1 MIRIKSYSVFTT
13 ILISFTFITLFL
25 SSCEEE
31 PLLDVQ
37 DFDIGLSLDTL
48 RFDTVL
54 TEIGTITRFVKVFNN
69 ESQPII
75 INEISIPSAQESFF
89 RINVDGIIGP
99 SVEDVRIEA
108 QDSIWVFVEATINPD
123 SPLSQSP
130 FIIED
135 QLIVRANETNLT
147 VQLEAFGQ
155 NANYVPSRFSA
166 GEITGVPCNGTVVW
180 DDPKPYVIY
189 GVLAVDQCQLVIEAG
204 AQIYVH
210 GGIAINDLG
219 VFNDGIL
226 LATETGSIRSLGTA
240 ENPVRI
246 QSDRLEPEFQD
257 VPGQWSGIFITPGS
271 RNNVFNHTIVQHA
284 IVGMS
289 VDSSASAT
297 LNACEFSFTS
307 GNGLVAANANVQA
320 VNCLFY
326 ENGTGSVNLSFGGN
340 YEFNHCTI
348 GNYNNQAPALNINN
362 IRCSDPLC
370 QELVL
375 VAPLEATFDNCI
387 ITGNEQDEISLFDVT
402 GGDGTVPFNYQLDHC
417 AVTVSELIEEEQFVN
432 FFTDNCNDC
441 IVTTR
446 EDSLFLDLEN
456 YDFRLDTMS
465 IVIDAGNFF
474 PSINT
479 DFDGNPREPNA
490 VDLGC
495 FEFQK

>member
-48 RFDTVL
+48 RFDTVF

-204 AQIYVH
+204 TQIYVH

-226 LATETGSIRSLGTA
+226 LIIIL
-240 ENPVRI
+240 VII
-246 QSDRLEPEFQD
+246 QSSDKIGITDPYLPPRIGFILVGIWWIGFASITFRILPKDNPIPVTKAFVFKGLNEVKQVFHEIKTQSNIVKFLMSYFFFIAGVNVVIYLATIFAEEELGFKTDDLIKLVLLLQFLAMVGAYLFAFLSSRIGNKISLLVQLVIWIVICFAAYLVQGTVSFYILALFVGLVFGGIQSLSRSTYSKMLSEDIEGLASYFSFYD
-257 VPGQWSGIFITPGS
+257 VLTKL
-271 RNNVFNHTIVQHA
+271 A
-284 IVGMS
+284 IV
-289 VDSSASAT
+289 
-297 LNACEFSFTS
+297 S
-307 GNGLVAANANVQA
+307 GTFVFGI
-320 VNCLFY
+320 VN
-326 ENGTGSVNLSFGGN
+326 
-340 YEFNHCTI
+340 
-348 GNYNNQAPALNINN
+348 Q
-362 IRCSDPLC
+362 
-370 QELVL
+370 
-375 VAPLEATFDNCI
+375 
-387 ITGNEQDEISLFDVT
+387 ITGNMRYSILSTAVFFVLGFIILSTMKTDKKKESLE
-402 GGDGTVPFNYQLDHC
+402 
-417 AVTVSELIEEEQFVN
+417 A
-432 FFTDNCNDC
+432 
-441 IVTTR
+441 
-446 EDSLFLDLEN
+446 
-456 YDFRLDTMS
+456 
-465 IVIDAGNFF
+465 
-474 PSINT
+474 
-479 DFDGNPREPNA
+479 
-490 VDLGC
+490 
-495 FEFQK
+495 